1 MPAIINEQDLIL
13 KCCEGDSTSQ
23 KQIYQNYAGK
33 MMVVAL
39 RYLKSTQSAEDVL
52 QDAFIKVFN
61 KLDTFNGD
69 SKLETW
75 ITRIVINTALNA
87 IKKPLWV
94 EQLGDYNDGLV
105 EQEELVLSHFH
116 WQDLISFIQALPTG
130 CQAVFN
136 LYAIEGYTHKEIAK
150 TLGISV
156 STSKS
161 QYARAKSLLRQIIEK
176 EENRGYESA

>member
-1 MPAIINEQDLIL
+1 MPAILSEQDLIL
-13 KCCEGDSTSQ
+13 KCCQGDRMSQ

-52 QDAFIKVFN
+52 QDAFIKVFT
-61 KLDTFNGD
+61 KLDTFKGD

-75 ITRIVINTALNA
+75 ISRIVINTALNA

-94 EQLGDYNDGLV
+94 EQLAEYSEGFVQQD
-105 EQEELVLSHFH
+105 ELVLSNFH
-116 WQDLISFIQALPTG
+116 WQDLISYIQALPAG

-150 TLGISV
+150 MLGISE

-161 QYARAKSLLRQIIEK
+161 QYARAKSLLRRIIVK
-176 EENRGYESA
+176 EENSGYESA